1 MPSKTAINW
10 LFSEIMLFIQCLFWL
25 KNWLFSTNIC
35 KGLLYISLTRNFG
48 KVMFL
53 RNLWKS
59 VRQKAHPCTVRTVK
73 RSWESGGFSL
83 KVFLS
88 WKDLYERY
96 LFSLFHMLKL
106 CISYLEIVKMSQTSQ
121 KLELREKAK

>member
-10 LFSEIMLFIQCLFWL
+10 LFSDIMLFIQCLFWL

-35 KGLLYISLTRNFG
+35 KGLLYTSLTRNFG

-59 VRQKAHPCTVRTVK
+59 VRQKAHPCTVRTKTQLGVCGFFVK
-73 RSWESGGFSL
+73 G
-83 KVFLS
+83 FLS